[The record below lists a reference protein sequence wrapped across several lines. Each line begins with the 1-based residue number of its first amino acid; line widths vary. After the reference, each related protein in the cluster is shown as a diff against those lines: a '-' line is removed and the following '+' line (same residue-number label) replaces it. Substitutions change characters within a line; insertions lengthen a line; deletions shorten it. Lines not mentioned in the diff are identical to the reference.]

1 LVLKFYVFWGIVAL
15 VLIGVAASVL
25 ATHRRNSRKKSK
37 TAAAKSAVQVA
48 SGAIPAAIRSDAAF
62 DPSATRILVRTA
74 PATASSA
81 LLDRDAARLP
91 EAASARLVCVGG
103 SQKGNSFS
111 VAATGLTVGR
121 DPGNDVVIADPR
133 VSSRHAWIGVI
144 ERTAILRDLGST
156 NGTFLNAQ
164 IDSPVSEA
172 ALRAGDTIFFGGH
185 SRDQF
190 RFVVD

>member
-1 LVLKFYVFWGIVAL
+1 MLKLYVFWGIVAL
-15 VLIGVAASVL
+15 VLIGVGVSVL
-25 ATHRRNSRKKSK
+25 ATHRRNFRRNSHA
-37 TAAAKSAVQVA
+37 AAAKSAGEVV
-48 SGAIPAAIRSDAAF
+48 SGASPAAIPPDAVF
-62 DPSATRILVRTA
+62 DPNATRIQVRTA

-81 LLDRDAARLP
+81 LPDRDAARLP

-111 VAATGLTVGR
+111 FAATGITVGR

-133 VSSRHAWIGVI
+133 VSSRHAWVGVI
-144 ERTAILRDLGST
+144 ERKAILRDLGST

-172 ALRAGDTIFFGGH
+172 VLRPGDTIFFGGH